1 MIRFNLHVVMA
12 QKGRITQRKLSE
24 LSGVSVSAINRIY
37 NETAERIDRN
47 TLDALCKA
55 LNCQVQDLLEYVPDP
70 DTESGSE

>member
-1 MIRFNLHVVMA
+1 MIKYNLHVVMA

-47 TLDALCKA
+47 TLDALCRS
-55 LNCQVQDLLEYVPDP
+55 LNCTPGDLLEYVPDP
-70 DTESGSE
+70 E